1 MKFKSERLK
10 MGIQNPTG
18 DMLAVDSVSNIKRMI
33 NLKAD
38 RSELE
43 RI

>member
-18 DMLAVDSVSNIKRMI
+18 DILAIDSVSNIKRLIAM
-33 NLKAD
+33 KAD
-38 RSELE
+38 RQDLD